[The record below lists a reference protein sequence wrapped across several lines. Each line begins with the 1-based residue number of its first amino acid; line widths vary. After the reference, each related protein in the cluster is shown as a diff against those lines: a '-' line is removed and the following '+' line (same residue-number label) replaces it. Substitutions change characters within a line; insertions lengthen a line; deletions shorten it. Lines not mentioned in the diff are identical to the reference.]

1 MGNIFSTKKTHIIS
15 IEEYKC
21 DLKQIMIKKKGDCK
35 ICHVKNVDGTKV
47 IHLIENKKLL
57 YVISAPKRLKDIVI
71 KYLV

>member
-47 IHLIENKKLL
+47 IHLIENKKLF
-57 YVISAPKRLKDIVI
+57 ICNKCSKKA
-71 KYLV
+71 